1 MGMNNP
7 PASTVV
13 RQLFKTPGGF
23 GVVVVLYR
31 GRLHIYGS
39 VVDGAR
45 GDSSERRELEYVT
58 EAVEGVDCQ
67 GPMTVK
73 WGWGQSCDREGEE
86 GGALLSASPWLWML
100 DEPLQCDICRWRRN
114 SQQIFNTQANTICE
128 GLGSTLKLMRAT
140 MDFLVCSLY

>member
-1 MGMNNP
+1 MMGMNNP

-13 RQLFKTPGGF
+13 RQLFKTPGGL

-73 WGWGQSCDREGEE
+73 WG
-86 GGALLSASPWLWML
+86 
-100 DEPLQCDICRWRRN
+100 
-114 SQQIFNTQANTICE
+114 
-128 GLGSTLKLMRAT
+128 
-140 MDFLVCSLY
+140 

>member
-1 MGMNNP
+1 M
-7 PASTVV
+7 V
-13 RQLFKTPGGF
+13 F
-23 GVVVVLYR
+23 GVAVVLYR

-58 EAVEGVDCQ
+58 EAVEGIDCQ

-86 GGALLSASPWLWML
+86 GGASLSASPWLWML
-100 DEPLQCDICRWRRN
+100 DEPLQCDIYVV
-114 SQQIFNTQANTICE
+114 
-128 GLGSTLKLMRAT
+128 
-140 MDFLVCSLY
+140 FLFAGHRVAADLSVLNGR